1 MPNALQN
8 RDAAPEDDRPME
20 TVVSVI
26 YVTAEKTFSGE
37 AVYVTADMPD
47 STPYRSLPADPDFPG
62 AIIPRPTQTE
72 EEEASTTV
80 PRTSSKPRS
89 STTLATTTLA
99 ASLPAI
105 SGTLESSDLLTSSLP
120 ASAAAAASTENAQP
134 SSASSEGMSGGA
146 KAGLALGIL
155 IAIGAV
161 LALVLLF
168 YRRKKQQDKSQ
179 KLEDEKFDMG
189 PALAAP
195 PPPPAKNTAASI
207 RTARTASTAPRL
219 SLRPVTEFLPNLA
232 GDGRSASN
240 KPEMAVAPASASSAD
255 ANGFLAPM
263 AAAAG
268 GSAWERPGAHNHP
281 NDPANPFGN
290 HAETV
295 ELRNVHGPA
304 EMLASTTPAKPEI
317 ISPVSP
323 LEPENSVPF
332 SAVAVPAHGAQ
343 NPLSGQQNGAGP
355 AEMPNPAPV
364 QPTELPATPIPSPP
378 VLTAIPTSPVPPP
391 SAANTVHR
399 VQLDFKPNMD
409 DELDLRAGQLVRLLH
424 EYDDGWALC
433 QRMDRSQQG
442 VAPRTCLSK
451 HAVKPR
457 PASPAQGRPRGASPQ
472 LRGPPRSPLPLSP
485 PNGRNSPGPFA
496 RQAGPV
502 PPSGGRNPPSPFAG
516 QPRPA
521 SPAGGRGRS
530 QSNAAYPG
538 ALRSMSPGPYGA
550 GQGPSRPQPSRR
562 RSNSASGVTGRGMPP
577 PGLSPMNPAAAGAVP
592 LRKPVPGQAI

>member
-255 ANGFLAPM
+255 TNGFLAPM

-378 VLTAIPTSPVPPP
+378 
-391 SAANTVHR
+391 
-399 VQLDFKPNMD
+399 LDFKPNMD

-472 LRGPPRSPLPLSP
+472 LRGPLEAPYLSLRPMAATHPVRLPDKLVPYRPLADATHLAPLLDSL
-485 PNGRNSPGPFA
+485 A
-496 RQAGPV
+496 RRLQRAVVGAPKATRRILALFD
-502 PPSGGRNPPSPFAG
+502 PC
-516 QPRPA
+516 RPA
-521 SPAGGRGRS
+521 PMVQARVPRGRS
-530 QSNAAYPG
+530 PHDA
-538 ALRSMSPGPYGA
+538 GPTPPA
-550 GQGPSRPQPSRR
+550 G
-562 RSNSASGVTGRGMPP
+562 
-577 PGLSPMNPAAAGAVP
+577 
-592 LRKPVPGQAI
+592 

>member
-1 MPNALQN
+1 MPIALQN
-8 RDAAPEDDRPME
+8 RDAAPQDARPMQ
-20 TVVSVI
+20 TIVSVI

-47 STPYRSLPADPDFPG
+47 TTPYRSLPADPDIPG
-62 AIIPRPTQTE
+62 AIIPRPTQTGE
-72 EEEASTTV
+72 EEEASTTA
-80 PRTSSKPRS
+80 PRTSSKPPS
-89 STTLATTTLA
+89 STTLPTTTLA
-99 ASLPAI
+99 ASLPLI
-105 SGTLESSDLLTSSLP
+105 SSTLQSSGLLTSTLP
-120 ASAAAAASTENAQP
+120 TSAAAAASTENAQP

-168 YRRKKQQDKSQ
+168 YRRKKQQNKSREV
-179 KLEDEKFDMG
+179 EDEKFDMS
-189 PALAAP
+189 PALAP

-232 GDGRSASN
+232 GDGRSTSN
-240 KPEMAVAPASASSAD
+240 KQEMAVAPGPSSSAD

-290 HAETV
+290 HAETI
-295 ELRNVHGPA
+295 ESRSPPGPA

-332 SAVAVPAHGAQ
+332 GAVAVWAHVAQ

-355 AEMPNPAPV
+355 AEMPNPTPA
-364 QPTELPATPIPSPP
+364 QPTELPAAPIPSPP
-378 VLTAIPTSPVPPP
+378 VLAAIPASPVPPP
-391 SAANTVHR
+391 SATNTVHR
-399 VQLDFKPNMD
+399 VQLDFTPNMD

-424 EYDDGWALC
+424 EYDDGWVRHHAL
-433 QRMDRSQQG
+433 
-442 VAPRTCLSK
+442 
-451 HAVKPR
+451 H
-457 PASPAQGRPRGASPQ
+457 
-472 LRGPPRSPLPLSP
+472 
-485 PNGRNSPGPFA
+485 
-496 RQAGPV
+496 
-502 PPSGGRNPPSPFAG
+502 
-516 QPRPA
+516 
-521 SPAGGRGRS
+521 
-530 QSNAAYPG
+530 
-538 ALRSMSPGPYGA
+538 
-550 GQGPSRPQPSRR
+550 
-562 RSNSASGVTGRGMPP
+562 
-577 PGLSPMNPAAAGAVP
+577 
-592 LRKPVPGQAI
+592 